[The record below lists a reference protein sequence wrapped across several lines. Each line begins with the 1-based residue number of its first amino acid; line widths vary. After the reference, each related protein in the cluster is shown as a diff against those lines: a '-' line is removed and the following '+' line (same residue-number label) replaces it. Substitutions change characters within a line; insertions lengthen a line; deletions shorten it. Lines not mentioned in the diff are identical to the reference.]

1 MSSVPRPVADPI
13 PVAAAPAALRPASE
27 ALLRVRSSGERA
39 EALRREG
46 ARVLEREGVAWV
58 ETRPGFFEPVHLLAR
73 IPAAAASRPTIAC
86 WGFRATV
93 RDEDS
98 DRANGDVPLHVLDLA
113 GYDLEGVLSPRRR
126 SKLRKTRREASYVQL
141 ADASLLRSEGHA
153 LYVSHLG
160 RTRHRRVPSQAQY
173 LATVERLFTSGDVL
187 VIAALVGDRLGG
199 YVHGSAVDGVG
210 YLEDVV
216 VGSEFLPHQLGL
228 GLNAEFI
235 LACQRTAG
243 LHTLVHGLH
252 AREDP
257 GLDEFKAGLGIRVAR
272 IPARVGLPWPLRAYL
287 RARRPHV
294 YYRLTGR

>member
-1 MSSVPRPVADPI
+1 M
-13 PVAAAPAALRPASE
+13 PVAATPAALRPAAE
-27 ALLRVRSSGERA
+27 ARLRVLSNGERA
-39 EALRREG
+39 ETLLREG
-46 ARVLEREGVAWV
+46 ARVVERDGVAWV
-58 ETRPGFFEPVHLLAR
+58 ESRPGFFEPVHLLAR
-73 IPAAAASRPTIAC
+73 IPAAVAARPTLAC

-98 DRANGDVPLHVLDLA
+98 GRSNGDVPLHVLELA
-113 GYDLEGVLSPRRR
+113 GYDLDGALSPRRR
-126 SKLRKTRREASYVQL
+126 SKLRKSRREASFVQL
-141 ADASLLRSEGHA
+141 GDAALLRSEGYE
-153 LYVSHLG
+153 LYRSHLG
-160 RTRHRRVPSQAQY
+160 RTKHRRVPSHAQY
-173 LATVERLFTSGDVL
+173 LATVERLFMAGDL

-199 YVHGSAVDGVG
+199 YVHGNAVDGVG

-235 LACQRTAG
+235 LACRRTAG
-243 LHTLVHGLH
+243 VHTLVHGLH

-272 IPARVGLPWPLRAYL
+272 IPARIGLPWPVRAYL